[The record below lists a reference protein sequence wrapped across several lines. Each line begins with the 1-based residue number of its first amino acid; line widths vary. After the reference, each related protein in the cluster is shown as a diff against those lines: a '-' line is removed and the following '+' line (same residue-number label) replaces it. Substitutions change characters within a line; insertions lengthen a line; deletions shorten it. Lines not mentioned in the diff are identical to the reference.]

1 MKVEI
6 LYFDG
11 CPNVTPTVERLNR
24 ILAETGLNHPVT
36 LTRVGDLQT
45 AQSVGF
51 LGSPTI
57 RINGVDIEPSARM
70 RTDSGIMCRTYDGSG
85 VPSEALIRN
94 AFTEAQDRTG

>member
-11 CPNVTPTVERLNR
+11 CANVTPTVERLNR
-24 ILAETGLNHPVT
+24 ILAESGLNHPVT
-36 LTRVGDLQT
+36 LTRVGDLQI

-57 RINGVDIEPSARM
+57 RINGLDIEPSARH
-70 RTDSGIMCRTYDGSG
+70 RNDFGIICRTYDGTG

-94 AFTEAQDRTG
+94 AISEAQHRTA